1 MNFQFLNKE
10 MYFIMIN
17 IFNYSRIN
25 LFQNMERKKIAKI
38 KMILNIQKIQQELS
52 ALNIKL

>member
-25 LFQNMERKKIAKI
+25 LFQNMERKKVAKI